1 MALPI
6 FNFHCY
12 LVTLLV
18 ALSFSISL
26 CENKVRLN
34 SNHRFSVSFSFRSW
48 LIRFVFAEKRIHVH
62 GCSCCNLLF
71 YCVMTSWRLPAGDFL
86 GTHKGHFVFCLS
98 LWIII
103 SPSWEQS
110 VDFMTKD
117 FQVRHSDKSLF
128 KNELSAQLKMIS
140 TSVLKEFFPN
150 GSSR

>member
-1 MALPI
+1 MALAI

-34 SNHRFSVSFSFRSW
+34 SNNGFSVSFSFRSW
-48 LIRFVFAEKRIHVH
+48 LNRLGFAEKRIHMH
-62 GCSCCNLLF
+62 GCSCCDSLS
-71 YCVMTSWRLPAGDFL
+71 YGVMTSWRLPASDFL
-86 GTHKGHFVFCLS
+86 GIHKGHFVFCLS
-98 LWIII
+98 LWMII

-117 FQVRHSDKSLF
+117 FQVRQSDKSLF
-128 KNELSAQLKMIS
+128 KNELSVQFKMIS
-140 TSVLKEFFPN
+140 TRVLKKFIPY